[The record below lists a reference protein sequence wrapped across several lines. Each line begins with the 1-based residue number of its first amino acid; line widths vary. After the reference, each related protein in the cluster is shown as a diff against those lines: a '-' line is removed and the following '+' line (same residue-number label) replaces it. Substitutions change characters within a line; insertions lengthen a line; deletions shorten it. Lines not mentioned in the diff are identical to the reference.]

1 MLAAH
6 KQLAEQQQELD
17 RLRQEMSTPTEA
29 PQPSS
34 DHHVS
39 DSQMQVSAMQALV
52 ATYKQQLGSSQHQVL
67 SLEQQVTMLTQQ
79 QSEAQKRT
87 AKQPNQLNLDEI
99 SINGQAVFVDKAAG
113 KVYTRRSSDGTLH
126 QCGLWDKTTGIELFQ
141 QPPQISAGLAQLQHY
156 LIADNSK
163 QLQQVFDKFDTDHLG
178 SITMHSLPSLLHSL
192 LPRASENELQFI
204 LSQLAIQDK
213 DRLTLNELVDWVQAS
228 LQASDAIMAAEAVV
242 PQDFQQLRSQIKQ
255 RQQELCDL
263 FGVYDNTGKGTLD
276 IRQLTQLLKRLLSS
290 ITDSQIRQLVAK
302 LHVGGVQGTVSLQD
316 LFDAVRLG
324 AAPKLHSGGAA
335 PKLHSGMH
343 VRSSVNASP
352 AAARKASGE
361 LQALR
366 HQLAQLKQ
374 TAQHHAQA
382 CSNKDA
388 ELIQMRRALGQ
399 LQQDLHRAEQ
409 HQLASPAAA
418 SGIQHGTEA
427 LEAQIRA
434 AWDKANV
441 LKTRFIETKNAFEQL
456 KIQHAR
462 VIQVLAQ
469 FG

>member
-1 MLAAH
+1 MSAAH

-17 RLRQEMSTPTEA
+17 RLRQEVSTPQKA
-29 PQPSS
+29 QQPSS
-34 DHHVS
+34 DHHVF

-52 ATYKQQLGSSQHQVL
+52 ATYKQQLDGSQHQIL

-79 QSEAQKRT
+79 QSGAQKHT
-87 AKQPNQLNLDEI
+87 AKQLNQLNLDEI

-126 QCGLWDKTTGIELFQ
+126 QYGLWDKTTGLELFQ
-141 QPPQISAGLAQLQHY
+141 QPPQLSADLAQLQQ
-156 LIADNSK
+156 LIADNSQ
-163 QLQQVFDKFDTDHLG
+163 QLQQAFDKFDTDHLG
-178 SITMHSLPSLLHSL
+178 SITMLSLPSLLQSL

-204 LSQLAIQDK
+204 LSQLAIPDK
-213 DRLTLNELVDWVQAS
+213 DRLTLDELVGWVQAS
-228 LQASDAIMAAEAVV
+228 LQAADAIMAAEAAV
-242 PQDFQQLRSQIKQ
+242 PQDFQQLRSRIKQ

-263 FGVYDNTGKGTLD
+263 FAVYDNTGKGTLD
-276 IRQLTQLLKRLLSS
+276 MRQLTQLLKRLLSS
-290 ITDSQIRQLVAK
+290 ITDSQIRQLVVK
-302 LHVGGVQGTVSLQD
+302 LHLGGVQGTVSLQD
-316 LFDAVRLG
+316 LFDVMQLG
-324 AAPKLHSGGAA
+324 AAPKLHN
-335 PKLHSGMH
+335 GMH
-343 VRSSVNASP
+343 VRSSVNTSP
-352 AAARKASGE
+352 AAARKASNE

-374 TAQHHAQA
+374 TTQHHAQA
-382 CSNKDA
+382 CSSKDA

-399 LQQDLHRAEQ
+399 LQQGLHRAEQ
-409 HQLASPAAA
+409 HRLASPAAA

-427 LEAQIRA
+427 LETQIRA

-456 KIQHAR
+456 KTQHAR

>member
-1 MLAAH
+1 MSAAH

-17 RLRQEMSTPTEA
+17 RLRQETSTPKEA
-29 PQPSS
+29 RQPSS
-34 DHHVS
+34 DHHMS
-39 DSQMQVSAMQALV
+39 DSDMQVSAMQALV
-52 ATYKQQLGSSQHQVL
+52 ATYKQQLGSSQHQIL

-79 QSEAQKRT
+79 QSEAQT
-87 AKQPNQLNLDEI
+87 KQPNQLNLDEMP
-99 SINGQAVFVDKAAG
+99 INGQAVFVDKAAG
-113 KVYTRRSSDGTLH
+113 KVYMRRSVDGTLH

-141 QPPQISAGLAQLQHY
+141 QPPQLSAGLAQLQHH

-163 QLQQVFDKFDTDHLG
+163 QVQQAFDRFDTDHVG

-204 LSQLAIQDK
+204 LSQLAIRDK
-213 DRLTLNELVDWVQAS
+213 DRLTLSELVGWVQAS
-228 LQASDAIMAAEAVV
+228 LQASDAIMAAEAAV

-276 IRQLTQLLKRLLSS
+276 IRQLTQLLKRLLSG
-290 ITDSQIRQLVAK
+290 ITSSQIRQLVAK
-302 LHVGGVQGTVSLQD
+302 LHVGGVQGAVSLQD
-316 LFDAVRLG
+316 LFDAMQLG
-324 AAPKLHSGGAA
+324 AAPKLHN
-335 PKLHSGMH
+335 GMH
-343 VRSSVNASP
+343 VRSSVSASP

-409 HQLASPAAA
+409 HHLASPATA

-427 LEAQIRA
+427 LDAQIRA

-441 LKTRFIETKNAFEQL
+441 LKTRFIETKSSFEQL
-456 KIQHAR
+456 KTQHAR
-462 VIQVLAQ
+462 VIQVLAH

>member
-1 MLAAH
+1 MSAAH
-6 KQLAEQQQELD
+6 KQLAEQQLELD
-17 RLRQEMSTPTEA
+17 RLRQEMSTPKEA
-29 PQPSS
+29 QQPSS
-34 DHHVS
+34 NHHVS
-39 DSQMQVSAMQALV
+39 DSQMQISAMQALV
-52 ATYKQQLGSSQHQVL
+52 ATYKQQLDGSQHQIL
-67 SLEQQVTMLTQQ
+67 SLEQQVSMLTQQ

-126 QCGLWDKTTGIELFQ
+126 QYGLWDKNTGLELFQ
-141 QPPQISAGLAQLQHY
+141 QPPQISAGLAQLQQY
-156 LIADNSK
+156 LVADNSK
-163 QLQQVFDKFDTDHLG
+163 QLQQAFDRFDTDHLG

-192 LPRASENELQFI
+192 LPSASENELQFI

-213 DRLTLNELVDWVQAS
+213 DRLTLNELVGWVQAS
-228 LQASDAIMAAEAVV
+228 LQAADDIMAAEAAV
-242 PQDFQQLRSQIKQ
+242 PQDFQQLRTRIKQ

-276 IRQLTQLLKRLLSS
+276 IRQMTQLLKRLLSS

-302 LHVGGVQGTVSLQD
+302 LHVGGVQGTVSLED
-316 LFDAVRLG
+316 LFDVMQLG
-324 AAPKLHSGGAA
+324 AAPKLHN
-335 PKLHSGMH
+335 GMH

-409 HQLASPAAA
+409 HRLASPAAA

-427 LEAQIRA
+427 LETQIRA

-441 LKTRFIETKNAFEQL
+441 LKTRFIETKNAFEEL

-462 VIQVLAQ
+462 IIQVLAR